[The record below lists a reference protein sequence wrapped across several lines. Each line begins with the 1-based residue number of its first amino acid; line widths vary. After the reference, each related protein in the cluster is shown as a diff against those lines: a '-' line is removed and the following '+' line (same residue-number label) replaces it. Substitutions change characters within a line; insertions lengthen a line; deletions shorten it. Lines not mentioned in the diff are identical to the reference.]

1 MFSKAIIMAAAG
13 KTVEVLCPTGRRQK
27 VKVNPSMTVFQVKS
41 IIVIFLYSAGCLW
54 GEMEQ
59 SLRVSAFLTSL
70 LGELSKGLQLNP
82 FIQSFFLASNAGV
95 SVIKSSNQL

>member
-41 IIVIFLYSAGCLW
+41 IIVIFLYSAGVW

-59 SLRVSAFLTSL
+59 SLRVSAFLASL

-95 SVIKSSNQL
+95 SVIKPSNQL